1 MAKVGDMNLTTEE
14 TKEHKKLWSCSWRLP
29 QGSPWPMHLLHCV
42 WNDYEQARCTKNIAA
57 WCMVLQ
63 CAACAFYSVIRGFM
77 VNMFNVQ
84 CAMCNVQFAVQLFR
98 GKPALRAT
106 RLQIERLHSFHSRF
120 GLLMRM
126 MMIRIHND
134 HHHHHQTLDVS
145 CAPCAH

>member
-14 TKEHKKLWSCSWRLP
+14 TKEHKNCDLAPEGCFRVPHDQCICSTVCGMITNKQDAHKYCSLVY
-29 QGSPWPMHLLHCV
+29 GTAVCSMC
-42 WNDYEQARCTKNIAA
+42 I
-57 WCMVLQ
+57 LQ
-63 CAACAFYSVIRGFM
+63 CNQGVYGEY
-77 VNMFNVQ
+77 VQ
-84 CAMCNVQFAVQLFR
+84 CSMCNVQFAVQLFR